1 MSTLRRTSLHDFN
14 AARGARFV
22 DFAGWEM
29 PVQFKSILDEHRA
42 VRAAAGLFDVSHM
55 GELVVRGRGA
65 GGFLDRLLTNDVSR
79 LTPGGV
85 LYSPMCHPTG
95 GVVDDLLVYMRA
107 PDDYLLCV
115 NASNTAKDF
124 AWIRRHV
131 GEFSGEIEDQS
142 AQWALLALQGPRSR
156 AILEKLTPVP
166 LAELH
171 YYRFAEAPV
180 AGVLSIVSRTGY
192 TGELG
197 YEVFVPWSHAVEV
210 ALAIEEAGRAEGLVC
225 CGLGARDSLRLEA
238 GFSLYGHEIDDEI
251 TPVQAGLLWTV
262 KFTKAVPFIGR
273 EALLREKE
281 AGPTHRVVF
290 FHTGDRRI
298 VRPGTPVLGPDGVA
312 GRVLSG
318 TLSPARGE
326 AIGSALVDAAVAG
339 TPDPI
344 LAVEVRGQRLPLRLT
359 RPPFVPLPKHA

>member
-1 MSTLRRTSLHDFN
+1 MSSLRRTCLHEFN

-29 PVQFKSILDEHRA
+29 PVQYKSILDEHRA

-55 GELVVRGRGA
+55 GEITVRGRGA
-65 GGFLDRLLTNDVSR
+65 GAFIDRLVTNDISR

-85 LYSPMCHPTG
+85 VYSPMCHPGG

-107 PDDYLLCV
+107 PEDYLLCV
-115 NASNTAKDF
+115 NASNTAKDHD
-124 AWIRRHV
+124 WIRRNA
-131 GEFSGEIEDQS
+131 GDFSGEIEDQS
-142 AQWALLALQGPRSR
+142 AQWGLIALQGPQAP

-166 LAELH
+166 LRELR

-180 AGVLSIVSRTGY
+180 AGVLCIISRTGY

-197 YEVFVPWSHAVEV
+197 FELFVPWAQAESI
-210 ALAIEEAGRAEGLVC
+210 ALALEEAGRPHGLVM

-262 KFTKAVPFIGR
+262 KLAKSVPFIGR
-273 EALLREKE
+273 DALLREKTD
-281 AGPTHRVVF
+281 GPARRVVF
-290 FHTGDRRI
+290 FRTGDRRI
-298 VRPGTPVLGPDGVA
+298 IRPGTPVLAGGTTV

-318 TLSPARGE
+318 TLSPVCNE
-326 AIGSALVDAAVAG
+326 AIGSALVDAPAASDGLGV
-339 TPDPI
+339 D
-344 LAVEVRGQRLPLRLT
+344 VRGQRVPLTLCK
-359 RPPFVPLPKHA
+359 PPFVTLPKQH

>member
-1 MSTLRRTSLHDFN
+1 MSTLRRTCLHDFN

-42 VRAAAGLFDVSHM
+42 VRTTAGLFDVSHM
-55 GELVVRGRGA
+55 GEIVVRGRGA
-65 GGFLDRLLTNDVSR
+65 GAFIDRLITNDISR
-79 LTPGGV
+79 LTPGAV

-107 PDDYLLCV
+107 PEDYLVCV
-115 NASNTAKDF
+115 NASNTAKDL
-124 AWIRRHV
+124 AWMRRNV
-131 GEFSGEIEDQS
+131 GEFGGEIEDQS
-142 AQWALLALQGPRSR
+142 AQWGLIALQGPQSTT
-156 AILEKLTPVP
+156 ILEKLTPVP
-166 LAELH
+166 LRELK

-180 AGVLSIVSRTGY
+180 AGVLSIISRTGY

-197 YEVFVPWSHAVEV
+197 YELFVPWDRAEEI
-210 ALAIEEAGRAEGLVC
+210 ALALEDAGRAHGLVP

-251 TPVQAGLLWTV
+251 TPVQAGLMWTV
-262 KFTKAVPFIGR
+262 KLAKSVPFIGHD
-273 EALLREKE
+273 ALQREKTE
-281 AGPTHRVVF
+281 GPARRVVF

-298 VRPGTPVLGPDGVA
+298 VRPGTAVLAGDTPV

-318 TLSPARGE
+318 TLSPVRNE
-326 AIGSALVDAAVAG
+326 AIGSALVASHAAEG
-339 TPDPI
+339 P
-344 LAVEVRGQRLPLRLT
+344 LAVDVRGASVPLT
-359 RPPFVPLPKHA
+359 VCKPPFVSLPKQS

>member
-1 MSTLRRTSLHDFN
+1 MSTLRRTCLHDFN

-42 VRAAAGLFDVSHM
+42 VRTACGLFDVSHM
-55 GELVVRGRGA
+55 GEIAVRGRGA
-65 GGFLDRLLTNDVSR
+65 GAFIDRLVTNDVSR

-107 PDDYLLCV
+107 PDDFLLCV
-115 NASNTAKDF
+115 NASNTAKDL

-131 GEFSGEIEDQS
+131 GEFSGEIDDQS
-142 AQWALLALQGPRSR
+142 AQWGLIALQGPQST
-156 AILEKLTPVP
+156 AVLEKLTPVP
-166 LAELH
+166 LRELR

-197 YEVFVPWSHAVEV
+197 YELFVPWDRAESI
-210 ALAIEEAGRAEGLVC
+210 ALALEDAGRAAGLIP

-251 TPVQAGLLWTV
+251 TPVQAGLMWTV
-262 KFTKAVPFIGR
+262 KLAKAAPFIGR
-273 EALLREKE
+273 EALLREKT
-281 AGPTHRVVF
+281 AGPARRVVF
-290 FHTGDRRI
+290 FRTGDRRI
-298 VRPGTPVLGPDGVA
+298 IRPGTPVLAGDAAV

-318 TLSPARGE
+318 TLSPIRNE
-326 AIGSALVDAAVAG
+326 AIGSALVDSASADAALTV
-339 TPDPI
+339 D
-344 LAVEVRGQRLPLRLT
+344 VRGQRVPLTLCK
-359 RPPFVPLPKHA
+359 PPFVDLPKHS